1 MRAGTATGARMIPL
15 INRELSMLAFNE
27 RVLAQCELPWVPAL
41 ERLRYLTIV
50 SSNLDEFFE
59 VRIAEQKERLKALAA
74 QRSPDAAALRQ
85 TLHDVGD
92 RVRLLVARQYCL
104 LDQQILPTLRDA
116 GIDLVG
122 GHDLSTAQRRWAKA
136 TFAGEIAPVLTPIGL
151 DPAHPFPAV
160 ANKGLHFIVELRA
173 RRGAGKASV
182 AIVKV
187 PRTLPRLFEIGS
199 AGSNARRS
207 FILLSTLIETELASL
222 FPGRDVVSDSQFR
235 VTRDSDLWVDEQE
248 MTNLRAALAGE
259 LRRRPYGR
267 AVRLEINADCSPSIT
282 ALLTRHFRLDA
293 HEVYRVDGPVNLVR
307 LQALAE
313 AVEHP
318 ALRFPPFTPG
328 PPQPELPDER
338 VFAEL
343 RQRDVLLHHPYQSFA
358 PVVQF
363 VRCAVED
370 PDVIAI
376 RQTIYRTGSKSVLMD
391 LLLEAVRRGKEVTVV
406 LELKARFDEETNINW
421 ADKLEQAGAHVVYGL
436 VGLKTHAKMALVLR
450 REGNAIRHYA
460 HIGSGNYN
468 PNTARFYT
476 DFGLL
481 TAHRE
486 IVRDVAA
493 IFHHLTSLSQPPRLK
508 HLWWAPHT
516 MKQHLLAAI
525 AAEVRAAKAGKPA
538 RIMARVNALTDE
550 AVMAALCAASEAGV
564 DIDLIVRGACC
575 LRPDVAGQTT
585 RLRVRSIVGRFLE
598 HSRVYYFENG
608 GEPKV
613 YISSADWMSRNL
625 DRRVE
630 VAAPILDPALRAR
643 VIDEGLAVGL
653 SDNCQAWQLEQTGAY
668 RLLRPAARQKPVS
681 AQQVLAARLGHP
693 AAAFEQQEADQS

>member
-1 MRAGTATGARMIPL
+1 
-15 INRELSMLAFNE
+15 MLAFNE

-59 VRIAEQKERLKALAA
+59 VRIAEQKERLKALTS
-74 QRSPDAAALRQ
+74 QRSAEASRLRQ
-85 TLHDVGD
+85 TLLDVAD
-92 RVRLLVARQYCL
+92 RVRLLVARQYRL
-104 LDQQILPTLRDA
+104 LEQQILPRLRDA
-116 GIDLVG
+116 GIDLVAG
-122 GHDLSTAQRRWAKA
+122 RELTPAQRRWVKA
-136 TFAGEIAPVLTPIGL
+136 TFAREIAPVLTPIGL

-160 ANKGLHFIVELRA
+160 ANKGLHFIVELRT
-173 RRGAGKASV
+173 RRGAGKTSV

-199 AGSNARRS
+199 PGDRAGKSGRRS

-222 FPGRDVVSDSQFR
+222 FPGRNVVSDSQFR

-248 MTNLRAALAGE
+248 MTNLRHALAGE

-282 ALLTRHFRLDA
+282 ALLTQHFRLEA
-293 HEVYRVDGPVNLVR
+293 HEVYPVDGPVNLVR

-318 ALRFPPFTPG
+318 ELRFPPFTPG

-343 RQRDVLLHHPYQSFA
+343 RQRDILLHHPYQSFA

-363 VRCAVED
+363 IRCAVED
-370 PDVIAI
+370 PNVIAI
-376 RQTIYRTGSKSVLMD
+376 RQTIYRTGSKSALMD

-436 VGLKTHAKMALVLR
+436 VGLKTHAKMALILR

-460 HIGSGNYN
+460 HIGTGNYN
-468 PNTARFYT
+468 PNTACFYT

-516 MKQHLLAAI
+516 MKNNLLAAI
-525 AAEVRAAKAGKPA
+525 AAEVRAAKSGKPA

-550 AVMAALCAASEAGV
+550 AVMTALCTASEAGV

-575 LRPDVAGQTT
+575 LRPGVEGQTT

-630 VAAPILDPALRAR
+630 VAAPVLDPALKAR
-643 VIDEGLAVGL
+643 VIDEGITAGL

-668 RLLRPAARQKPVS
+668 RLLRPGRQKPVS
-681 AQQVLAARLGHP
+681 AQQTLAIRLGHP
-693 AAAFEQQEADQS
+693 ALPIEPHNTEQP

>member
-1 MRAGTATGARMIPL
+1 MIPL

-27 RVLAQCELPWVPAL
+27 RVLAQCELPWVPTL

-59 VRIAEQKERLKALAA
+59 VRIAEQKERLKALTA
-74 QRSPDAAALRQ
+74 QRSSEARSLRQ
-85 TLHDVGD
+85 SLLDVAD
-92 RVRLLVARQYCL
+92 RVRLLVARQYRL

-122 GHDLSTAQRRWAKA
+122 GRELTPAQRRWVKA
-136 TFAGEIAPVLTPIGL
+136 TFAREIAPVLTPIGL

-160 ANKGLHFIVELRA
+160 ANKGLHFIVELRT
-173 RRGAGKASV
+173 RRGAGKTSV

-187 PRTLPRLFEIGS
+187 PRTLPRLFEIGGAS
-199 AGSNARRS
+199 DRGGKPGRRS

-248 MTNLRAALAGE
+248 MTNLRHALAGE

-267 AVRLEINADCSPSIT
+267 AVRLEINADCSPSIS
-282 ALLTRHFRLDA
+282 ALLTQHFRLEA
-293 HEVYRVDGPVNLVR
+293 HEVYPVDGPVNLVR

-313 AVEHP
+313 AVENP
-318 ALRFPPFTPG
+318 ELRFPPFTPG

-363 VRCAVED
+363 IRCAVED
-370 PDVIAI
+370 PNVIAI

-460 HIGSGNYN
+460 HIGTGNYN

-486 IVRDVAA
+486 MVRDVAA

-516 MKQHLLAAI
+516 MKNNLLAAI
-525 AAEVRAAKAGKPA
+525 AAEARAAKAGKPA

-550 AVMAALCAASEAGV
+550 AVMTALCAASEAGV
-564 DIDLIVRGACC
+564 AIDLVVRGACC
-575 LRPDVAGQTT
+575 LRPNVEGQTT
-585 RLRVRSIVGRFLE
+585 RLRVRSIIGRFLE

-608 GEPKV
+608 GDPKV

-630 VAAPILDPALRAR
+630 VAAPVLDPALKAR
-643 VIDEGLAVGL
+643 VIDEGLAIGL
-653 SDNCQAWQLEQTGAY
+653 SDNCQAWQLEQSGAY
-668 RLLRPAARQKPVS
+668 RLLRPARQKPVS
-681 AQQVLAARLGHP
+681 AQQTLASRLGHP
-693 AAAFEQQEADQS
+693 TLPVEPQKADQQ

>member
-1 MRAGTATGARMIPL
+1 MIPL

-27 RVLAQCELPWVPAL
+27 RVLAQCELPWVPTL

-59 VRIAEQKERLKALAA
+59 VRIAEQKERLKALTA
-74 QRSPDAAALRQ
+74 QRSSEARSLRQ
-85 TLHDVGD
+85 SLLDVAD
-92 RVRLLVARQYCL
+92 RVRLLVARQYRL

-122 GHDLSTAQRRWAKA
+122 GRELTPAQRRWVKA
-136 TFAGEIAPVLTPIGL
+136 TFAREIAPVLTPIGL

-160 ANKGLHFIVELRA
+160 ANKGLHFIVELRT
-173 RRGAGKASV
+173 RRGAGKTSV

-187 PRTLPRLFEIGS
+187 PRTLPRLFEIGGAS
-199 AGSNARRS
+199 DRGGKPGRRS

-248 MTNLRAALAGE
+248 MTNLRHALAGE

-267 AVRLEINADCSPSIT
+267 AVRLEINADCSPSIS
-282 ALLTRHFRLDA
+282 ALLTQHFRLEA
-293 HEVYRVDGPVNLVR
+293 HEVYPVDGPVNLVR

-313 AVEHP
+313 AVENP
-318 ALRFPPFTPG
+318 ELRFPPFTPG

-363 VRCAVED
+363 IRCAVED
-370 PDVIAI
+370 PNVIAI

-436 VGLKTHAKMALVLR
+436 VGLKTHAKMALILR

-460 HIGSGNYN
+460 HIGTGNYN

-486 IVRDVAA
+486 MVGDVAA

-516 MKQHLLAAI
+516 MKNNLLTAI
-525 AAEVRAAKAGKPA
+525 AAEARAAKAGKPA

-550 AVMAALCAASEAGV
+550 AVMTALCAASEAGV
-564 DIDLIVRGACC
+564 AIDLIVRGACC
-575 LRPDVAGQTT
+575 LRPNVEGQTT
-585 RLRVRSIVGRFLE
+585 RLRVRSIIGRFLE

-608 GEPKV
+608 GDPKV

-630 VAAPILDPALRAR
+630 VAAPVLDPALKAR
-643 VIDEGLAVGL
+643 VIDEGLAIGL
-653 SDNCQAWQLEQTGAY
+653 SDNCQAWQLQQSGAY
-668 RLLRPAARQKPVS
+668 RLLRPARQKPAS
-681 AQQVLAARLGHP
+681 AQQTLASRLGHP
-693 AAAFEQQEADQS
+693 TLPVEPHKADQQ

>member
-1 MRAGTATGARMIPL
+1 
-15 INRELSMLAFNE
+15 MLAFNE

-59 VRIAEQKERLKALAA
+59 VRIAEQKERLKTLAA
-74 QRSPDAAALRQ
+74 QRSPEARSLRQ
-85 TLHDVGD
+85 SLHDVAG
-92 RVRLLVARQYCL
+92 RVRLLVARQYRL

-122 GHDLSTAQRRWAKA
+122 GPELTPAQRRWVKA
-136 TFAGEIAPVLTPIGL
+136 TFAREIAPVLTPIGL

-160 ANKGLHFIVELRA
+160 ANKGLHFIVELRT
-173 RRGAGKASV
+173 RRGAGKTSV

-199 AGSNARRS
+199 AGASGRRS

-248 MTNLRAALAGE
+248 MTNLRHALAGE

-282 ALLTRHFRLDA
+282 ALLTQHFRLDG
-293 HEVYRVDGPVNLVR
+293 HEVYRVDGRVNLVR
-307 LQALAE
+307 LQAFAE

-318 ALRFPPFTPG
+318 ELRFPAFTPG

-343 RQRDVLLHHPYQSFA
+343 RQRDILLHHPYQSFE

-363 VRCAVED
+363 IRCAVED
-370 PDVIAI
+370 PGVIAI
-376 RQTIYRTGSKSVLMD
+376 RQTIYRTGSKSALMD

-460 HIGSGNYN
+460 HIGTGNYN

-516 MKQHLLAAI
+516 MKNNLLAAI
-525 AAEVRAAKAGKPA
+525 TAEARAAKADKPA

-550 AVMAALCAASEAGV
+550 EVMTALCAASEAGV
-564 DIDLIVRGACC
+564 EIDLIVRGACC
-575 LRPDVAGQTT
+575 LRPNVEGKTT

-630 VAAPILDPALRAR
+630 VAAPVLDPALRAR
-643 VIDEGLAVGL
+643 VIDEGLTVGL
-653 SDNCQAWQLEQTGAY
+653 GDNSQAWQLEQTGAY
-668 RLLRPAARQKPVS
+668 RLLRPVGRQKPVS
-681 AQQVLAARLGHP
+681 AQQMLATRLGHP
-693 AAAFEQQEADQS
+693 APPIEPHTADQP

>member
-1 MRAGTATGARMIPL
+1 MIPL

-59 VRIAEQKERLKALAA
+59 VRIAEQKERLKTLAA
-74 QRSPDAAALRQ
+74 QRSPEARSLRQ
-85 TLHDVGD
+85 SLHDVAG
-92 RVRLLVARQYCL
+92 RVRLLVARQYRL

-122 GHDLSTAQRRWAKA
+122 GPELTPAQRRWVKA
-136 TFAGEIAPVLTPIGL
+136 TFAREIAPVLTPIGL

-160 ANKGLHFIVELRA
+160 ANKGLHFIVELRT
-173 RRGAGKASV
+173 RRGAGKTSV

-199 AGSNARRS
+199 AGASGRRS

-248 MTNLRAALAGE
+248 MTNLRHALAGE

-282 ALLTRHFRLDA
+282 ALLTQHFRLDG

-307 LQALAE
+307 LQAFAE

-318 ALRFPPFTPG
+318 ELRFPAFTPG

-343 RQRDVLLHHPYQSFA
+343 RQRDILLHHPYQSFE

-363 VRCAVED
+363 IRCAVED
-370 PDVIAI
+370 PGVIAI
-376 RQTIYRTGSKSVLMD
+376 RQTIYRTGSKSALMD

-460 HIGSGNYN
+460 HIGTGNYN

-516 MKQHLLAAI
+516 MKNNLLAAI
-525 AAEVRAAKAGKPA
+525 TAEARAAKADKPA

-550 AVMAALCAASEAGV
+550 EVMTALCAASEAGV
-564 DIDLIVRGACC
+564 EIDLIVRGACC
-575 LRPDVAGQTT
+575 LRPNVEGKTT

-613 YISSADWMSRNL
+613 YIASADWMSRNL

-630 VAAPILDPALRAR
+630 VAAPVLDPALRAR
-643 VIDEGLAVGL
+643 VIDEGLTVGL
-653 SDNCQAWQLEQTGAY
+653 GDNSQAWQLEQTGAY
-668 RLLRPAARQKPVS
+668 RLLRPVGRQKPVS
-681 AQQVLAARLGHP
+681 AQQMLATRLGHP
-693 AAAFEQQEADQS
+693 APPIEPHTADQP

>member
-1 MRAGTATGARMIPL
+1 MIPL

-27 RVLAQCELPWVPAL
+27 RVLAQCELPWVPTL

-59 VRIAEQKERLKALAA
+59 VRIAEQKERLKALTA
-74 QRSPDAAALRQ
+74 QRSSEARSLRQ
-85 TLHDVGD
+85 SLLDVAD
-92 RVRLLVARQYCL
+92 RVRLLVARQYRL

-122 GHDLSTAQRRWAKA
+122 GRELTPAQRRWVKA
-136 TFAGEIAPVLTPIGL
+136 TFAREIAPVLTPIGL

-160 ANKGLHFIVELRA
+160 ANKGLHFIVELRT
-173 RRGAGKASV
+173 RRGAGKTSV

-187 PRTLPRLFEIGS
+187 PRTLPRLFEIGGAS
-199 AGSNARRS
+199 DRGGKPGRRS

-248 MTNLRAALAGE
+248 MTNLRHALAGE

-267 AVRLEINADCSPSIT
+267 AVRLEINADCSPSIS
-282 ALLTRHFRLDA
+282 ALLTQHFRLEA
-293 HEVYRVDGPVNLVR
+293 HEVYPVDGPVNLVR

-313 AVEHP
+313 AVENP
-318 ALRFPPFTPG
+318 ELRFPPFTPG

-363 VRCAVED
+363 IRCAVED
-370 PDVIAI
+370 PNVIAI

-450 REGNAIRHYA
+450 REGNTIRHYA
-460 HIGSGNYN
+460 HIGTGNYN

-486 IVRDVAA
+486 MVGDVAA

-516 MKQHLLAAI
+516 MKNNLLTAI
-525 AAEVRAAKAGKPA
+525 AAEARAAKAGKPA

-550 AVMAALCAASEAGV
+550 AIMTALCAASEAGV
-564 DIDLIVRGACC
+564 AIDLIVRGACC
-575 LRPDVAGQTT
+575 LRPNVEGQTT
-585 RLRVRSIVGRFLE
+585 RLRVRSIIGRFLE
-598 HSRVYYFENG
+598 HSRVYYFANG
-608 GEPKV
+608 GDPKV

-630 VAAPILDPALRAR
+630 VAAPVLDPALKAR
-643 VIDEGLAVGL
+643 VIDEGLAIGL
-653 SDNCQAWQLEQTGAY
+653 SDNCQAWQLEQSGAY
-668 RLLRPAARQKPVS
+668 RLLRPARQKPAS
-681 AQQVLAARLGHP
+681 AQQTLASRLGHP
-693 AAAFEQQEADQS
+693 TLPVEPQKADQQ